1 MMRIAFI
8 LLIAILGAS
17 PPITTS
23 PCNAAASGASAS
35 AVRPNDAAMERSPS
49 SVVRETIS
57 SAWRDHIDAAIR
69 KDLKAVLDI
78 YADDIIYVVGG
89 APEVR
94 GREAIAAMEA
104 RTLAEADVVAA
115 EHTIASLR
123 VFGDV
128 AYELGTVIGPVR
140 PEAGEVRTV
149 TFHFMAMWRRQ
160 ADGAWRIALMAGRP
174 EEKDR
179 DMAHHQTMYGSR
191 NPAAPEELAQFDFLV
206 GRWRCKITIRNPGG
220 VEEQHRG
227 TLVARYILDGYVIVD
242 EYRQIDA
249 GGTLVRFGATYRS
262 FDPAGGGWVMK
273 WHDALNSTWLDLGPA
288 DLGGVDVSDDTITFM
303 HRDPPDNLV
312 RITFA
317 NISDDRFIW
326 RADNSAD
333 HGETWDEGVMVMEA
347 FRIRDEWKNRR

>member
-1 MMRIAFI
+1 MAR
-8 LLIAILGAS
+8 L
-17 PPITTS
+17 
-23 PCNAAASGASAS
+23 
-35 AVRPNDAAMERSPS
+35 PS
-49 SVVRETIS
+49 SAVRETIS

-69 KDLKAVLDI
+69 KDLEAVLDI
-78 YADDIIYVVGG
+78 YADDIVYAVEG

-104 RTLAEADVVAA
+104 RTLTEVDVVAA

-140 PEAGEVRTV
+140 PKAGEARTV

-160 ADGAWRIALMAGRP
+160 ADGAWRIAHMTGRP
-174 EEKDR
+174 EENAR
-179 DMAHHQTMYGSR
+179 DMAHHQARYGSR

-206 GRWRCKITIRNPGG
+206 GRWRCEITIRNPDG
-220 VEEQHRG
+220 VEEQHRA
-227 TLVARYILDGYVIVD
+227 TLVARYILDGYVIAD
-242 EYRQIDA
+242 EYRQSGP

-262 FDPAGGGWVMK
+262 FDPAAGGWVMK

-288 DLGGVDVSDDTITFM
+288 DLGGVEVSDGTITFK
-303 HRDPPDNLV
+303 HRDPPGNLV

-317 NISDDRFIW
+317 NISDERFTW
-326 RADNSAD
+326 RADNSTD
-333 HGETWDEGVMVMEA
+333 HGKTWDEGVMVMEA
-347 FRIRDEWKNRR
+347 FRIRE